1 MPPVVDLTRDES
13 VTPTREKKNELI
25 GAIVYAV
32 AGINAAP
39 FVDTDGTTRVAIP
52 ARWSS
57 TTVRH
62 KIARVVKACR
72 WVESFDDEFFDYI
85 LEAKVTS
92 REFDPEGCQEKL
104 EIFYS
109 EYDSILEISRWL

>member
-39 FVDTDGTTRVAIP
+39 FVDTDGTTRGNPP
-52 ARWSS
+52 AL
-57 TTVRH
+57 V
-62 KIARVVKACR
+62 
-72 WVESFDDEFFDYI
+72 
-85 LEAKVTS
+85 
-92 REFDPEGCQEKL
+92 
-104 EIFYS
+104 
-109 EYDSILEISRWL
+109 